1 MHDVTPEHPKPTHE
15 EHAAALVGALLGT
28 AVGDAVGLPWEN
40 MSARRAARWRRGRAL
55 ELGLL
60 PGRRGMYSDDTEHA
74 FMVGQALLESRG
86 RGEEAFAR
94 SLAKRLRWWLVAV
107 PGGVGWA
114 TLRGVMKLWVGVP
127 PARSGVWSAGN
138 GPAMR
143 APLIGAVWCVDDDA
157 RRAHVHASSVMTHR
171 DPRADVGAQAVA
183 EVAARVARGEWA
195 ERPDPEAFCAVLEAC
210 AGEDDEWM
218 ELVGHVRA
226 SAEGDE
232 GLSGLCARIGI
243 EGFVTGYAYHTV
255 PVAVYAWWRHG
266 EDVRGALEE
275 TVAQGGDTDSVGAI
289 VGALC
294 GVTARREGI
303 PEDWVDGLWEW
314 PRGVTELEALGGA
327 LAKARAGEE
336 VGAIANR
343 WWGVPL
349 RNAFFALVVL
359 LHGLRR
365 ALPPY

>member
-1 MHDVTPEHPKPTHE
+1 VSDPTAPHDREA
-15 EHAAALVGALLGT
+15 HAEALVGALWGT
-28 AVGDAVGLPWEN
+28 SVGDAVGLPWEN
-40 MSARRAARWRRGRAL
+40 MSARRAARWRRGRPL
-55 ELGLL
+55 EMGLL
-60 PGRRGMYSDDTEHA
+60 PGGKGMYSDDTEHA

-86 RGEEAFAR
+86 RGEGAFAR
-94 SLAKRLRWWLVAV
+94 ALARRLRWWLLAV

-114 TLRGVMKLWVGVP
+114 TLRGVVKLWFGASP
-127 PARSGVWSAGN
+127 ERSGVWSAGN

-143 APLIGAVWCVDDDA
+143 APLIGVAWRDDEEA
-157 RRAHVHASSVMTHR
+157 RRAHVRASSRITHR

-183 EVAARVARGEWA
+183 EVAARVARGAWSA
-195 ERPDPEAFCAVLEAC
+195 RPELDAFCAALEAC
-210 AGEDDEWM
+210 AQAEDAEWS

-226 SAEGDE
+226 SGQADE

-275 TVAQGGDTDSVGAI
+275 VVAQGGDTDSVGAI

-294 GVTARREGI
+294 GAHAGPEGV
-303 PEDWVDGLWEW
+303 PRAWVEGLWEW
-314 PRGVTELEALGGA
+314 PRGAATLEALGGA
-327 LAKARAGEE
+327 LARSHAGEE
-336 VGAIANR
+336 VGPIANR